1 MRRQIFIFVL
11 AFLPFVL
18 KAQQFNN
25 AGFESWSAGQVQS
38 WNSLGYMGFNLCD
51 ISQSTDANSGDY
63 AVKISP
69 KMLPSSIAG
78 LIGMS
83 SFPVPGFLTNATVD
97 MTGFIE
103 LLSGQGDI
111 SNIQMDEIINLLRDG
126 LSISDRPLS
135 IQGAYKYVKPQS
147 ETGEICLL
155 QALLISNQNGERTF
169 VGLGTASEDIVS
181 SATADG
187 EFAQFNMPITYLSET
202 PADELIFIV
211 CLLADN
217 SQTSDFAYIVLDDIM
232 IQYASGM
239 EEVSLDNDIIL
250 YPNPTDNEFRINCE
264 DGSDI
269 VIYNC
274 IGQIEKEINN
284 YTSSTPLSMEK
295 SGIYF
300 VKINNTV
307 VKKLVIK

>member
-1 MRRQIFIFVL
+1 MKKQIFIFVL

-18 KAQQFNN
+18 NAQQFNN
-25 AGFESWSAGQVQS
+25 AGFESWSSGQVQS

-51 ISQSTDANSGDY
+51 ISQSTDANSGEY
-63 AVKISP
+63 AVKITP

-103 LLSGQGDI
+103 LLAGQGDI
-111 SNIQMDEIINLLRDG
+111 SNIQTDQIINLLRNG

-147 ETGEICLL
+147 EAEEICLL
-155 QALLISNQNGERTF
+155 QALLVSNQNGERTF
-169 VGLGTASEDIVS
+169 VGLGTASDIVS
-181 SATADG
+181 SETADG

-217 SQTSDFAYIVLDDIM
+217 SQTSDFAYLVLDDIQ

-239 EEVSLDNDIIL
+239 EEPSLDKDITL

-269 VIYNC
+269 VVYNC
-274 IGQIEKEINN
+274 LGQVEKEINN
-284 YTSSTPLSMEK
+284 YISLTPLSIEK
-295 SGIYF
+295 PGIYF
-300 VKINNTV
+300 VKINNAV

>member
-51 ISQSTDANSGDY
+51 ISQSTYANSGDY

-300 VKINNTV
+300 VKINNAV

>member
-155 QALLISNQNGERTF
+155 QTLLISNQNGERTF

-274 IGQIEKEINN
+274 LGQVEKEINN
-284 YTSSTPLSMEK
+284 YISLTPLSIEK
-295 SGIYF
+295 PGIYF
-300 VKINNTV
+300 VKINNAV

>member
-103 LLSGQGDI
+103 LLSGQGNI

-300 VKINNTV
+300 VKINNAV

>member
-1 MRRQIFIFVL
+1 MKRQIFIFVL

-18 KAQQFNN
+18 NAQQFNN

-147 ETGEICLL
+147 ETEEICLL

-169 VGLGTASEDIVS
+169 VGLGTASDIIS
-181 SATADG
+181 SETADG
-187 EFAQFNMPITYLSET
+187 EFARFNMPITYLSET

-217 SQTSDFAYIVLDDIM
+217 SQTSDFAYLVLDDIQ

-239 EEVSLDNDIIL
+239 EEVSLDNNMIL
-250 YPNPTDNEFRINCE
+250 YPNPTDSEFRINCE

-269 VIYNC
+269 IIYNC
-274 IGQIEKEINN
+274 LGQVEKEINN
-284 YTSSTPLSMEK
+284 YISSTPLSMEK

>member
-1 MRRQIFIFVL
+1 MKKQIFIFVL

-18 KAQQFNN
+18 NAQQFNN
-25 AGFESWSAGQVQS
+25 AGFESWSSGQVQS
-38 WNSLGYMGFNLCD
+38 WNSLGYRGFNLCD
-51 ISQSTDANSGDY
+51 ISQSTDANSGEY
-63 AVKISP
+63 AVKIAP

-103 LLSGQGDI
+103 LLAGQGDI
-111 SNIQMDEIINLLRDG
+111 SNIQMDQIINLLRNG

-147 ETGEICLL
+147 EAEEICLL
-155 QALLISNQNGERTF
+155 QALLVSNQNGERTF
-169 VGLGTASEDIVS
+169 VGLGTASDIVS
-181 SATADG
+181 SETADG

-217 SQTSDFAYIVLDDIM
+217 SQTSDFAYLVLDDIQ

-239 EEVSLDNDIIL
+239 EEPSLDKDITL
-250 YPNPTDNEFRINCE
+250 YPNPTDNEFRIKCE

-269 VIYNC
+269 VVYNC
-274 IGQIEKEINN
+274 LGQVEKEINN
-284 YTSSTPLSMEK
+284 YISLTPLSIEK
-295 SGIYF
+295 PGIYF
-300 VKINNTV
+300 VKINNAV

>member
-300 VKINNTV
+300 VKINNAV

>member
-38 WNSLGYMGFNLCD
+38 WNSLGDMGFNLCD

>member
-38 WNSLGYMGFNLCD
+38 WNSLGDMGFNLCD

-295 SGIYF
+295 PGIYF
-300 VKINNTV
+300 VKINNAV